1 MDVAHERE
9 RALEAILGR
18 HPIETKLEALD
29 ALDRLALDPSGWFS
43 DPILEKLFET
53 RKLIIQSRF
62 ALAHVPL
69 EEARNTIEAFIRAI
83 KDKGQSDALSHA
95 MAYLDQSVRVLSW
108 LDQRP
113 EE

>member
-1 MDVAHERE
+1 
-9 RALEAILGR
+9 
-18 HPIETKLEALD
+18 
-29 ALDRLALDPSGWFS
+29 
-43 DPILEKLFET
+43 
-53 RKLIIQSRF
+53 
-62 ALAHVPL
+62 VPL